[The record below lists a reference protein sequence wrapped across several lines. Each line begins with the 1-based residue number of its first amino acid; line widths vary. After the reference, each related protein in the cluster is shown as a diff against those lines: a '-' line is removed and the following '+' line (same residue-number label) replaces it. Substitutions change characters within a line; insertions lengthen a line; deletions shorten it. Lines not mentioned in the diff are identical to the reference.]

1 MRDTSKVLFLTVGV
15 LGFLTFIS
23 GAGANTIF
31 APNPPTI
38 TFIDA
43 NHHRWDYDVIVSQG
57 SEVRSGD
64 GFTIYDFAG
73 FRGVGGTLP
82 AGWSLNSSQTN
93 APDYPFQ
100 TRASTDN
107 AAIIDLILSYSGP
120 INGNANANTDLG
132 TFSFISDFNLR
143 ASSFFE
149 SSDHTIFNGVAQTD
163 NHNTQVPVGVPE
175 PAAMCGALGFLG
187 VMFTAGRPR
196 KRNQVRRVN

>member
-1 MRDTSKVLFLTVGV
+1 MRDTCKIASLTA
-15 LGFLTFIS
+15 GFLSFLVFINS
-23 GAGANTIF
+23 AAANTIF

-73 FRGVGGTLP
+73 FRGVGSALP
-82 AGWSLNSSQTN
+82 AGWTLNASQTN
-93 APDYPFQ
+93 APDYPFE

-107 AAIIDLILSYSGP
+107 AAITDLILSYSGP
-120 INGNANANTDLG
+120 TTGNADANTELG
-132 TFSFISDFNLR
+132 TFSFISAFNLR
-143 ASSFFE
+143 ANSFFE

-163 NHNTQVPVGVPE
+163 NHNTQVPTGVPE
-175 PAAMCGALGFLG
+175 PAAMWVMGVVG
-187 VMFTAGRPR
+187 VML
-196 KRNQVRRVN
+196 RRRRTGN